1 LRSEASDEESSDRQA
16 DPPASKQATS
26 YNPGP
31 VLSDPPFPPST
42 ACLPI
47 SREYPT
53 TEDVMLNDER
63 GGVGEKAKRKHISRD
78 KRAKKQ

>member
-1 LRSEASDEESSDRQA
+1 MTNHQTDKRTPLQ
-16 DPPASKQATS
+16 ASKQATS

-31 VLSDPPFPPST
+31 VLSNPPFPPST

-53 TEDVMLNDER
+53 TEDVMLSDER

-78 KRAKKQ
+78 KRARKQ